1 MTGKSWKIL
10 ALLVGLTLGAQPA
23 AAQGTGALTSKI
35 ELEKLAPAT
44 AGQAPAKSYILPDVV
59 VPGDRIRVTL
69 TFANNGIAPAAGLN
83 LTNPI
88 PEGLVF
94 DETNDT
100 AGFSVSTDGG
110 KTFGALATLKVPVS
124 GAAPRA
130 AVAADVT
137 HVRWLWPDAV
147 APGQSR
153 SVAFFGRV
161 R

>member
-1 MTGKSWKIL
+1 MTGKSWTIL
-10 ALLVGLTLGAQPA
+10 ALAIGLAIGSAPV
-23 AAQGTGALTSKI
+23 AAQGTGALSSKI
-35 ELEKLAPAT
+35 ELEKLAPTT
-44 AGQAPAKSYILPDVV
+44 AGQAPAKSYVAPDVV

-69 TFANNGIAPAAGLN
+69 TFTNNGAAPAAGLN

-88 PEGLVF
+88 PEGLVY
-94 DETNDT
+94 DDT
-100 AGFSVSTDGG
+100 ADPAGFSVSIDGG
-110 KTFGALATLKVPVS
+110 KTFGPLAALTVPVT
-124 GAAPRA
+124 GADARA

>member
-1 MTGKSWKIL
+1 MTGKSWKIV
-10 ALLVGLTLGAQPA
+10 ALVIGLTLGVQPA
-23 AAQGTGALTSKI
+23 AAQETGALTSKI

-44 AGQAPAKSYILPDVV
+44 AGQTPAKSYVAPDVV

-69 TFANNGIAPAAGLN
+69 TFANNGISPAAGLN

-94 DETNDT
+94 DETNDID
-100 AGFSVSTDGG
+100 GFSVSTDGG
-110 KTFGALATLKVPVS
+110 KTFGALAALQVPVS

-161 R
+161 Q